1 MPANAVEDRAA
12 MFEVPALKDPHRSGL
27 FSLVLRHAPIS
38 RGDLAQRASLD
49 QSTVTRTLRPLI
61 ENGYLKET
69 PTAPHGRG
77 RPQRI
82 IEVVPDRHCAVGVKI
97 GPRLI
102 TAVVT
107 DLGANVVARAE
118 ETETSLDPHKVLT
131 AASGLVARL
140 LDAHPGSREKALGVG
155 IGVGGHVD
163 PEAGV
168 CRYSPILG
176 WHDVEVVGPVAEAV
190 GLPVTVHN
198 DVNALAVAEQLFGN
212 GRSARNFAVATIG
225 PGIGLGLVVEG
236 VPYGGTR
243 GLAGE
248 LGHIPLVPDGPVCR
262 CGRRGC
268 LEALA
273 GDAAI
278 AAAAGVDDVGAALDA
293 ARTGSGAQAERA
305 RRAFAEAGA
314 WVGRGLAIVANLTA
328 PELIVLTGEGAAA
341 YDLLGDSLAAAFEEH
356 VLEGRDFLPR
366 LKVDA
371 SDADIWA
378 RGAACLAIQQ
388 ALR

>member
-1 MPANAVEDRAA
+1 MPTDALEYSST

-38 RGDLAQRASLD
+38 RGDLARLASLD
-49 QSTVTRTLRPLI
+49 QSTVTRTLRPLVD
-61 ENGYLKET
+61 NGYLRET
-69 PTAPHGRG
+69 PTAPSGRG
-77 RPQRI
+77 RPQRV
-82 IEVVPDRHCAVGVKI
+82 IEVVPERHCAVGIKI

-102 TAVVT
+102 TGVVT
-107 DLGANVVARAE
+107 DLGANVIARAE
-118 ETETSLDPHKVLT
+118 ESETSLEPHKVL
-131 AASGLVARL
+131 AATSDLAARL
-140 LDAHPGSREKALGVG
+140 LDAVPGSRERTLGVG
-155 IGVGGHVD
+155 IGVGGIVD
-163 PEAGV
+163 PTTGV
-168 CRYSPILG
+168 CRFSPVLG
-176 WHDVEVVGPVAEAV
+176 WHEVEVAGPLAEKV

-198 DVNALAVAEQLFGN
+198 DVNALAIAEQLFGD

-248 LGHIPLVPDGPVCR
+248 LGHIPLVADGPACR

-278 AAAAGVDDVGAALDA
+278 AAAAGVDDVDAALEA
-293 ARTGSGAQAERA
+293 ARTGHGARAERA
-305 RRAFAEAGA
+305 RRAFAAAGA
-314 WVGRGLAIVANLTA
+314 WIGRGLAIIANLTA

-341 YDLLGDSLAAAFEEH
+341 YDLLGESLVAAFEEH
-356 VLEGRDFLPR
+356 AFGGREFVPR
-366 LKVDA
+366 LKVNP

-388 ALR
+388 ALG